1 MIPDNICTPAFTSL
15 WHLLPSDTMHMQTFG
30 PLLPPGPQQGLPESK
45 GLRLILAVSLASRA
59 AGTQQIFME
68 QMNDAIAK

>member
-1 MIPDNICTPAFTSL
+1 M
-15 WHLLPSDTMHMQTFG
+15 MHMQTFG